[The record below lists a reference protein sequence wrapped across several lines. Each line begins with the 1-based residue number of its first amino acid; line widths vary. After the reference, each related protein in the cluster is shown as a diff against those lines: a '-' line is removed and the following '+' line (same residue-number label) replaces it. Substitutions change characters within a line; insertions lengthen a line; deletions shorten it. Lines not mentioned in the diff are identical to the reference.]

1 MAMRMTGLWAVM
13 MIGLLLV
20 GCNEP
25 AASTGDSQ
33 TSTALAPP
41 PAGDPMPMG
50 TPAPP
55 PADDTTRIVAQ
66 PGVGEKGNYESK
78 GYISTLIHLRFQATD
93 PIVFAQVKRGI
104 NDYHI
109 LNQRYPKSH
118 EEFWKEV
125 IEANNIRLPELAEGE
140 KYEYDPKKAEETRGE
155 EALFVLIPKK

>member
-1 MAMRMTGLWAVM
+1 MAKRLIGLCAVM

-20 GCNEP
+20 GCSEP
-25 AASTGDSQ
+25 PASTGNG
-33 TSTALAPP
+33 TPTALAPP
-41 PAGDPMPMG
+41 PPSGDPMG

-55 PADDTTRIVAQ
+55 PQDNTTRILAQ

-78 GYISTLIHLRFQATD
+78 GYISTLISARFQATD

-104 NDYHI
+104 DTFRIQHE
-109 LNQRYPKSH
+109 RYPNSH

-125 IEANNIRLPELAEGE
+125 IEANLIRLPELAEGE

-155 EALFVLIPKK
+155 EALFVLQPKK